1 MVIGKFAGE
10 LALAGL
16 TISFPIMMLTFSFAW
31 LVGVGAASLISIKL
45 GEKDKAGAN
54 LLSRV
59 KKALAIAMGAAAV
72 FSTVLFVIIQVF
84 PEIFIQL
91 LISTE
96 SSTIPV
102 SVNGLRLYMK
112 MIPVVAINLLGTA
125 YYQSVANGKVALFL
139 SIARQVIFLI
149 PAILFLPNLL
159 GLNGVWLSTPLSD
172 GLSVVITMLFLIPVF
187 TKNKVV
193 NELELETN

>member
-1 MVIGKFAGE
+1 M
-10 LALAGL
+10 
-16 TISFPIMMLTFSFAW
+16 
-31 LVGVGAASLISIKL
+31 SIKL